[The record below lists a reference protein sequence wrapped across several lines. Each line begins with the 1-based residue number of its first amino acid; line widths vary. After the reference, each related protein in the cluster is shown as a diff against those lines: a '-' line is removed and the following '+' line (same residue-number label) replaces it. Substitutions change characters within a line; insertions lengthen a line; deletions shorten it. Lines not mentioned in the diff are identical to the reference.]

1 MGSPHAQ
8 IGYGG
13 IKSLDEVLSTRLT
26 KFKVI
31 ALRSKVTRQK
41 FHAHAHPP
49 IMGSPHAQIGHAGI
63 NTLDTACPQESQ
75 GQGHVAKIKGPIYS
89 QTHSRGK
96 AEVAA

>member
-1 MGSPHAQ
+1 
-8 IGYGG
+8 
-13 IKSLDEVLSTRLT
+13 
-26 KFKVI
+26 
-31 ALRSKVTRQK
+31 
-41 FHAHAHPP
+41 
-49 IMGSPHAQIGHAGI
+49 MGSPHAQIGHAGI